1 MTTTQT
7 SYIAYYRV
15 STDKQ
20 GQSGLGLDAQR
31 HAVAAF
37 IRGSPVLAEYTE
49 IESGKRRDRPQL
61 LAALAHAKKSKAVLV
76 IAKLDRLAR
85 SVHFISGLLESGAQF
100 ICADM
105 PEADRVFLQMMA
117 VFAEYEA
124 KKISERTKAALA
136 QAKRNGKRLGCPVP
150 HRGAAIGAR
159 AVIAQANAYAARV
172 APVVRDIRERGG
184 AHTLRDIGAALTA
197 RGVRT
202 PTGGEAWS
210 PSQVR
215 NLLKRADM

>member
-1 MTTTQT
+1 MNGNN
-7 SYIAYYRV
+7 YIAYYRV

-20 GQSGLGLDAQR
+20 GVSGLGLDAQR
-31 HAVAAF
+31 FAVQAYTKQGV
-37 IRGSPVLAEYTE
+37 ILAEYEE

-61 LAALAHAKKSKAVLV
+61 LAALAHAKRVKATLI

-85 SVHFISGLLESGAQF
+85 SVHFISGLLESGVQF

-105 PEADRVFLQMMA
+105 PEADKVFLQMMA

-136 QAKRNGKRLGCPVP
+136 QAKRNGKRLGSPCPT
-150 HRGAAIGAR
+150 RGGTLGAV
-159 AVIAQANAYAARV
+159 AMSDKASAYALRV
-172 APVVRDIRERGG
+172 LPVVRDIQTVGG
-184 AHTLRDIGAALTA
+184 AQTLRDIGAALTA
-197 RGVRT
+197 RGVQT
-202 PTGGEAWS
+202 PRGGTAWH

-215 NLLKRADM
+215 NLLARAA